1 MPDPILTIDDLEP
14 ERPTIAI
21 NRTAPDGPWQA
32 FKHRHFDVLLR
43 WFPVR
48 YVTTHSLYPLRL
60 PSEFGLKLLGRM
72 EALRKEV
79 SALEERSNDA
89 AALTRIV
96 AVLREMAGIVLD
108 APDDVL
114 DHLTPRQHG
123 QIVMAFPAAVTG
135 QTPTPSATENP
146 PTSAASSPA
155 SAAST
160 APMTG

>member
-1 MPDPILTIDDLEP
+1 MPAAPILTLDDLEP

-21 NRTAPDGPWQA
+21 NRNAPDGPWQA

-48 YVTTHSLYPLRL
+48 YVVTRSLYPLRL
-60 PSEFGLKLLGRM
+60 PSEFGLQLLGRM
-72 EALRKEV
+72 EVLRKEV
-79 SALEERSNDA
+79 GALEHQNDA
-89 AALTRIV
+89 ASAQRIV

-108 APDDVL
+108 APADVL
-114 DHLTPRQHG
+114 DRLTPKQHG

-135 QTPTPSATENP
+135 QTPTTTAAENP